1 MNEGPQNGYRRQH
14 YPVAGNLFHTHD
26 RTSFLGEIV
35 VVDLFIMHRFDNA
48 HADRMKDHQPREQ
61 VAIDQNDLVW
71 MTLGKLFSGF
81 REIGSRYED
90 PLCCLVRAKTTAEIP
105 NVGFAN
111 GVVKIIFLRLYI
123 DAVKA

>member
-35 VVDLFIMHRFDNA
+35 VVNLFIMHRFDNA
-48 HADRMKDHQPREQ
+48 PADRMKDHQPREF
-61 VAIDQNDLVW
+61 VAIYQNDLVW

-81 REIGSRYED
+81 PEIGIGYKD
-90 PLCCLVRAKTTAEIP
+90 PLSCFVRATTPSAIP
-105 NVGFAN
+105 NSPSA
-111 GVVKIIFLRLYI
+111 
-123 DAVKA
+123 